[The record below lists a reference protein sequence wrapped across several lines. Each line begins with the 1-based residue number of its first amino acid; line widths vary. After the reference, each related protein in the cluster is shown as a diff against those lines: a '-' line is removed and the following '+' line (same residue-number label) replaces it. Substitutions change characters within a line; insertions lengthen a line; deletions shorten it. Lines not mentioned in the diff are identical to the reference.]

1 MCGSWSWDC
10 RLGKSQARRWIGWD
24 QNHHISVTLSVCV
37 SVSYQSPF
45 LSGLP
50 RNKNRFL
57 LLCWRV
63 MSCNVNSENEDCKII
78 KKSSFSCL
86 FDTLFTCLSVSLFLL
101 CSYFNVFVQW
111 MSIFMSVSFSVHYLS
126 KNRISVC
133 LFVSM
138 FLLCILHLI
147 SELIFVYVCIC
158 ASITMFILNYIKI
171 VRL

>member
-111 MSIFMSVSFSVHYLS
+111 MSIFMSVSFSVHFSICLKSY
-126 KNRISVC
+126 IC
-133 LFVSM
+133 LFVCVYVS
-138 FLLCILHLI
+138 
-147 SELIFVYVCIC
+147 FVYSTLNFWTYFRVCVHLC
-158 ASITMFILNYIKI
+158 KHYNVHLKLY
-171 VRL
+171 